1 MPDLIKFILYVIGF
15 AVVFIAPFA
24 YIDNELRIEAIF
36 GRFKRVLQQGIVD
49 ILNWFESFNTHNKN
63 K

>member
-36 GRFKRVLQQGIVD
+36 RRFKRVLQQGIVD
-49 ILNWFESFNTHNKN
+49 ILNWFESFKKHK
-63 K
+63 